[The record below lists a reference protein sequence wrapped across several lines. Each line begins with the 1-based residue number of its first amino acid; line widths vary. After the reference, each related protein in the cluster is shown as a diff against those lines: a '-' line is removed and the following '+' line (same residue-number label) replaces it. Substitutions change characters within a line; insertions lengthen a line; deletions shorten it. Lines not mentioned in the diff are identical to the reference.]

1 MKISSAE
8 VDAAAASFAEALDA
22 SAFALDDALH
32 GQNVARVRPAP
43 RAT

>member
-8 VDAAAASFAEALDA
+8 VDAAAANFVEAADA
-22 SAFALDDALH
+22 CAFAMDDALH

>member
-8 VDAAAASFAEALDA
+8 VDAAAASFVEASDA
-22 SAFALDDALH
+22 GAFAM
-32 GQNVARVRPAP
+32 GRVRPAP